1 MRTKLT
7 PSFVAKAVPE
17 AGKDRTIYW
26 DQAQPGFGL
35 LVTEA
40 GSKSWVVQ
48 YRANRRS
55 RRATIDSVLTL
66 DKARKKAKVMLG
78 NVAAGGDPVAEER
91 AAAAAEANT
100 LQSVAEEYLRR
111 ESKNLR
117 SHATRRA
124 TLKRWVFPKL
134 GARQIG
140 DIKRSEISRLLD
152 HVEDNAGPVQ
162 ADMVLAFLRRV
173 FSWHASRTDDFS
185 SPIIRGMSRSN
196 PRERARQRILS
207 DDELRAIWHA
217 DIPQPWRALVRFL
230 LLTATRRNEAAR
242 MARSE
247 LTGSDWTIPA
257 GRYKTKN
264 DVTLP
269 LSAAAQGVLAELPCF
284 GTGEYVFTVNGRTP
298 LAAFSRGK
306 KTIDRTSG
314 VTGWTLHDLR
324 RTARSLMSR
333 AGVPS
338 DHAER
343 CLGHIIPG
351 VRGTYDRHK
360 YQEEMRRAFEA
371 LAAQIARI
379 VDPQANVVALRI
391 SN

>member
-1 MRTKLT
+1 MFPIVSTTALRKYVFGFGLFRHVTLCIMPSRLPGAYRTPKGLTMRTKLT

-66 DKARKKAKVMLG
+66 DKARKKAKAMLG

-124 TLKRWVFPKL
+124 TLERWVFPKL

-185 SPIIRGMSRSN
+185 S
-196 PRERARQRILS
+196 LS
-207 DDELRAIWHA
+207 
-217 DIPQPWRALVRFL
+217 
-230 LLTATRRNEAAR
+230 
-242 MARSE
+242 
-247 LTGSDWTIPA
+247 
-257 GRYKTKN
+257 
-264 DVTLP
+264 
-269 LSAAAQGVLAELPCF
+269 F
-284 GTGEYVFTVNGRTP
+284 GE
-298 LAAFSRGK
+298 
-306 KTIDRTSG
+306 
-314 VTGWTLHDLR
+314 
-324 RTARSLMSR
+324 
-333 AGVPS
+333 
-338 DHAER
+338 
-343 CLGHIIPG
+343 
-351 VRGTYDRHK
+351 
-360 YQEEMRRAFEA
+360 
-371 LAAQIARI
+371 
-379 VDPQANVVALRI
+379 
-391 SN
+391 